1 MGFSSSK
8 SKSTQVSGPSPT
20 QTKAANIL
28 LEAFRP
34 GSSGVGGYVS
44 TPTSGGLDGP
54 IGTPEALQRLR
65 ESQRIDQADVPGGK
79 VGYGYEQGMKDTAAG
94 IGQQTYTDVL
104 GQGIVKSPAQL
115 TAEQASGVTNT
126 LLPSMEDMRFKTVG
140 EQIAAGRGSAEERQV
155 ISQAESM
162 AADPLGFARQA
173 QEEVMNKIYE
183 GKSLELPT
191 LPPITDYINEVY
203 TKLPDT
209 MKGLIDEVITRG
221 GNADISNVI
230 DTTASQ
236 LLEQAQS
243 TGDALMQESLARF
256 SQAGAASGG
265 SALAAAG
272 AIASDIALQFGAQLL
287 TFTNDALNRAQGDRQ
302 IAMQAIE
309 QVTGVA
315 AAQQAADLQAD
326 AINLD
331 TLTRT
336 LDAQA
341 RQYTELINTFVQQN
355 QFYTGIIN
363 QSFQQMSQ
371 TDVQNFRMVYEV
383 LLALATSGPGS
394 SYGKSTSSSTGVNFS
409 ALFAPLSG
417 SVIGSLFGAENT
429 GAAFKIG
436 QDAGKN

>member
-34 GSSGVGGYVS
+34 GSSGTGGYVTQKS
-44 TPTSGGLDGP
+44 TPSMSEEDAIEGLLNP
-54 IGTPEALQRLR
+54 RAV
-65 ESQRIDQADVPGGK
+65 SQKIDPVDVPGGK
-79 VGYGYEQGMKDTAAG
+79 VGYGYEQGMKDTAATL
-94 IGQQTYTDVL
+94 GQQTYTDVL
-104 GQGIVKSPAQL
+104 GKGMVKSPSQL

-126 LLPSMEDMRFKTVG
+126 LLPNMQEMRFKSVG
-140 EQIAAGRGSAEERQV
+140 EQMAAGRGSAEERQV
-155 ISQAESM
+155 ISQAEAM

-221 GNADISNVI
+221 GSADISNVI

-256 SQAGAASGG
+256 SQAGAATGG
-265 SALAAAG
+265 AALAAAG
-272 AIASDIALQFGAQLL
+272 AVASDIALQFGAQLL

-341 RQYTELINTFVQQN
+341 KQYTELVNTFVQQN

-371 TDVQNFRMVYEV
+371 TEVQNFRMVYEV

-394 SYGKSTSSSTGVNFS
+394 SYGKSQSSSRGVNFS

-417 SVIGSLFGAENT
+417 SVIGSLFGAEGT
-429 GAAFKIG
+429 GAALKIG
-436 QDAGKN
+436 QDAGK

>member
-1 MGFSSSK
+1 
-8 SKSTQVSGPSPT
+8 
-20 QTKAANIL
+20 
-28 LEAFRP
+28 
-34 GSSGVGGYVS
+34 
-44 TPTSGGLDGP
+44 
-54 IGTPEALQRLR
+54 
-65 ESQRIDQADVPGGK
+65 
-79 VGYGYEQGMKDTAAG
+79 
-94 IGQQTYTDVL
+94 
-104 GQGIVKSPAQL
+104 
-115 TAEQASGVTNT
+115 
-126 LLPSMEDMRFKTVG
+126 
-140 EQIAAGRGSAEERQV
+140 
-155 ISQAESM
+155 M

-221 GNADISNVI
+221 GSADISNVI

-256 SQAGAASGG
+256 SQAGAATGG
-265 SALAAAG
+265 AALAAAG
-272 AIASDIALQFGAQLL
+272 AVASDIALQFGAQLL

-341 RQYTELINTFVQQN
+341 KQYTELVNTFVQQN

-371 TDVQNFRMVYEV
+371 TEVQNFRMVYEV

-394 SYGKSTSSSTGVNFS
+394 SYGKSQSSSRGVNFS

-417 SVIGSLFGAENT
+417 SIIGNIFGVKGDGTDVSQN
-429 GAAFKIG
+429 
-436 QDAGKN
+436 